1 MSNLFAIVTSTLATF
16 IITKQM
22 MGESTG
28 SSLHGPGVL
37 DLDEHGRAFGLG
49 EGLHH
54 HHHGVRLKQSAVDRD
69 DERVGKHLQK
79 GLGETQSA
87 RIHIEVEGNTKKNKT
102 SKYEMSEMW
111 EE

>member
-1 MSNLFAIVTSTLATF
+1 ML
-16 IITKQM
+16 
-22 MGESTG
+22 GESTG
-28 SSLHGPGVL
+28 HGPVVLNEHGRAL
-37 DLDEHGRAFGLG
+37 DLDEHGRALGLG

-54 HHHGVRLKQSAVDRD
+54 HHHVRLEKSAVDRD
-69 DERVGKHLQK
+69 IEKGRPHLQQ